1 MTLAQNYK
9 FAKFGL
15 ETEICSN
22 FYEMWLSEQIKHASY
37 EYNTRQCLE
46 RVNLAQNDYR
56 LRMIIGC
63 KIRLAVK
70 TLLIA
75 LTPR

>member
-46 RVNLAQNDYR
+46 RVN
-56 LRMIIGC
+56 IGSE
-63 KIRLAVK
+63 
-70 TLLIA
+70 
-75 LTPR
+75 

>member
-37 EYNTRQCLE
+37 EYNTLPCLE
-46 RVNLAQNDYR
+46 LVNIVSEWLYAQNDYR
-56 LRMIIGC
+56 L
-63 KIRLAVK
+63 
-70 TLLIA
+70 
-75 LTPR
+75 

>member
-46 RVNLAQNDYR
+46 RVN
-56 LRMIIGC
+56 IGSEW
-63 KIRLAVK
+63 L
-70 TLLIA
+70 
-75 LTPR
+75 